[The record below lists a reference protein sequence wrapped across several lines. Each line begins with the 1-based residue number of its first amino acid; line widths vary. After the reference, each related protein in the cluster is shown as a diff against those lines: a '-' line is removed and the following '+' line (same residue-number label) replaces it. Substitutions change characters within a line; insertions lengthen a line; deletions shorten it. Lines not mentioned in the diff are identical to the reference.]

1 MSIEEELQVLG
12 AIGDS
17 TVVVAA
23 VTWRK
28 PPILPAEAAAEAAAA
43 AALHAAGTAGEDATE
58 DEVELPSTACLARAC
73 IEVPM

>member
-1 MSIEEELQVLG
+1 MSIEEELLVLG

-17 TVVVAA
+17 TAVVAA
-23 VTWRK
+23 VPWRK
-28 PPILPAEAAAEAAAA
+28 PPILAAAAAAEAAAA
-43 AALHAAGTAGEDATE
+43 AALRSAGTAGEEATE